1 MQLIWIFNGTNSR
14 FPAAAFSSEELAV
27 TWIRQH
33 RLSGTLT
40 QYLLDTPALDWAIAS
55 GWFKPSKPHH
65 AEPGFIQS
73 FTSASQP
80 HRHYTDGVAGS

>member
-1 MQLIWIFNGTNSR
+1 MKFLWIFNGANSS
-14 FPAAAFSSEELAV
+14 FPSAVFSSEELAV
-27 TWIRQH
+27 TWIESN

-40 QYLLDTPALDWAIAS
+40 QYLLDTPVLDWAIQS

-65 AEPGFIQS
+65 ESPAFIQS

-80 HRHYTDGVAGS
+80 HRHFTDGVAEA